1 MTDDA
6 PAPRGAAA
14 AAGGPRAALFS
25 TGGPQRSNAAGGG
38 LGRVPSVKL
47 ESAGAS
53 VTVIDDDVID
63 LTYSPPPRGCGA
75 KVKREAPAV
84 RGGADA
90 PFEFLSDD
98 EDAAPSRAAPRLKT
112 EAAAAAAPRV
122 KTEAAAAVKT
132 EAAPAPPLNRRQKL
146 SVLRNAVPGMGVP
159 RPIVRLGLRADGAL
173 GPTLD
178 LGSGLTVHFPLP
190 PAPPQV
196 EFMRKAACALMEGR
210 HGLLEAPTGTG
221 KSLALLAA
229 ACGYQ
234 HAVSLRGVPEDV
246 PVVFYAAR
254 TLNQL
259 NQMVHELRRL
269 AYRPLM
275 TLLASRDSYC
285 MLPAALK
292 LGADKAHECEKATY
306 KKTVTCQH
314 LQVQEAMDWPAAHL
328 QHFLSGGFLEAPDI
342 EDLVKLGGSAPPPG
356 AQRPGVCPYH
366 TSRDLLPEGAGLVL
380 VTYQQLLNPTIRSA
394 NGLNLLLEKAVIIWG
409 KRSRYGYRGPSAR
422 ADASAISVLPPQM
435 RRTTCPARRARRP
448 RCCAMPSACASC
460 ARGWRRCAAR
470 CSRCP
475 RRLCP
480 TSARTWPPWT
490 DCAIS
495 RPSCSAG

>member
-1 MTDDA
+1 LPLVISPRAAAAPRLAAETPMTDDA

-38 LGRVPSVKL
+38 LGRVPSVKI

-112 EAAAAAAPRV
+112 EAAAAAPRL

-190 PAPPQV
+190 PAPPQL

-210 HGLLEAPTGTG
+210 HGLLEAPTGTAG
-221 KSLALLAA
+221 TSAA
-229 ACGYQ
+229 ARGGGGGTLERAARAALPSQRHARARHGSLERRSGARRLQQRPPESCSECQQGSAASAPAASDGMRCDIPHSCTALHTDTRQ
-234 HAVSLRGVPEDV
+234 RMHAVRLWALGVDAPARGE
-246 PVVFYAAR
+246 AR
-254 TLNQL
+254 
-259 NQMVHELRRL
+259 R
-269 AYRPLM
+269 
-275 TLLASRDSYC
+275 
-285 MLPAALK
+285 
-292 LGADKAHECEKATY
+292 
-306 KKTVTCQH
+306 
-314 LQVQEAMDWPAAHL
+314 
-328 QHFLSGGFLEAPDI
+328 
-342 EDLVKLGGSAPPPG
+342 
-356 AQRPGVCPYH
+356 
-366 TSRDLLPEGAGLVL
+366 
-380 VTYQQLLNPTIRSA
+380 
-394 NGLNLLLEKAVIIWG
+394 
-409 KRSRYGYRGPSAR
+409 
-422 ADASAISVLPPQM
+422 
-435 RRTTCPARRARRP
+435 RRARLR
-448 RCCAMPSACASC
+448 S
-460 ARGWRRCAAR
+460 
-470 CSRCP
+470 
-475 RRLCP
+475 
-480 TSARTWPPWT
+480 
-490 DCAIS
+490 
-495 RPSCSAG
+495 